1 MREPGAMKKITFL
14 LFFFLFV
21 SIILPPALPAQEGK
35 PASETGKGKS
45 TDTLISL
52 DFTDVEISAL
62 IKFISEVTGK
72 NFIFDEKVR
81 GRVTIISPRKISV
94 DEAYRVFLSV
104 LQVKGYTTVE
114 QDGIVKIIPS
124 REIKQ
129 EPTSISTEKV
139 TGETDEYVT
148 QLVPL
153 TYINVRDAS
162 TLLSPLISKEG
173 LISFY
178 EPSNTL
184 IVIDRKSNISRILQI
199 LSELDINR
207 AAQVIR
213 LYQLSNASADDLAQ
227 VLTNLFNA
235 SLTRIGPTPRTVRGK
250 GKTTTP
256 TGTVFKGIKFISE
269 PRTNSII
276 VVSPQELIPQ
286 IEEMIEKLDIPT
298 PENVGKIN
306 VYYLENADAEE
317 LANVLN
323 TLISGRAAVPQT
335 ARAGHPQTVKGVITP
350 EFEGAIKITADKGT
364 NSLIIVAS
372 PNDYKT
378 LVDVIKKLDIKRRQV
393 YVEAAILEVSI
404 DRARDVGVEFRGAFE
419 PTSNSAAFTGTNFS
433 FTGNINDL
441 LVALAAG
448 NPLLFS
454 GEGISA
460 GVIGGKVILPD
471 GTEIPAITAILR
483 AAQVASNVHVLATPH
498 LLTMDNEEAEIVVG
512 ENVPFIVS
520 QQRDTT
526 NLANIINQ
534 VERQDVGITLKIK
547 PQIHES
553 NYVKLDIYQEASA
566 VKEGTGVLDP
576 NLVGPT
582 TTKRSA
588 KTNVIVKTGQTVVL
602 GGLMQERKVKKVS
615 KVPLLGDIPLLG
627 RLFRFES
634 TNSQKTNLLI
644 FLTPHI
650 IKDTGELQGITLK
663 MKNSMKTF
671 IEKNRDREEI
681 QDSDMQRWLEED
693 PFGNEETD
701 GP

>member
-1 MREPGAMKKITFL
+1 MKKRIVIGMTFIVV
-14 LFFFLFV
+14 FLV
-21 SIILPPALPAQEGK
+21 TSLAAHGIQAR
-35 PASETGKGKS
+35 ETNNKS
-45 TDTLISL
+45 NSPKEALISL
-52 DFTDVEISAL
+52 DFSDVDISSL

-81 GRVTIISPRKISV
+81 GTVTIISPKKITV
-94 DEAYRVFLSV
+94 DEAYKVFLSV
-104 LQVKGYTTVE
+104 LQVKGYATIE
-114 QDGIVKIIPS
+114 QDNVVKIVPA
-124 REIKQ
+124 REVKQ
-129 EPTSISTEKV
+129 EATRFSKEKIEERTER
-139 TGETDEYVT
+139 YIT
-148 QLVPL
+148 QLIPL
-153 TYINVRDAS
+153 SFINVRDAS
-162 TLLSPLISKEG
+162 SLLSPLISKEG

-184 IVIDRKSNISRILQI
+184 IVIDRESNIARILEI
-199 LSELDINR
+199 LDELDVNK
-207 AAQVIR
+207 AAQVIK
-213 LYQLSNASADDLAQ
+213 LYSLQNAVADDLAG
-227 VLTNLFNA
+227 VLSNIFNA
-235 SLTRIGPTPRTVRGK
+235 SLTRIEARVPRPRGVKTPQPTAG
-250 GKTTTP
+250 
-256 TGTVFKGIKFISE
+256 GTVFKGVKFISE
-269 PRTNSII
+269 SRTNTII
-276 VVSPQELIPQ
+276 ALAPKELIPQ
-286 IEEMIEKLDIPT
+286 IDEMIRKLDVPT

-317 LANVLN
+317 LAGVLN
-323 TLISGRAAVPQT
+323 NLISGKPIT
-335 ARAGHPQTVKGVITP
+335 PAGGRPGRPSTIKGVITP
-350 EFEGAIKITADKGT
+350 EFEGAIKITADKAT

-393 YVEAAILEVSI
+393 YVEAAILEVSL
-404 DRARDVGVEFRGAFE
+404 DRARDLGVEFRGAFE
-419 PTSNSAAFTGTNFS
+419 PTDNSAAFTGTNFT

-441 LVALAAG
+441 LVALASG
-448 NPLLFS
+448 NPLLLA
-454 GEGISA
+454 GEGLSA

-483 AAQVASNVHVLATPH
+483 AAQVATNVHVLATPH
-498 LLTMDNEEAEIVVG
+498 LLTMDNEEAEIIVG

-553 NYVKLDIYQEASA
+553 DYVKLDIYQEASA
-566 VKEGTGVLDP
+566 VKEGSGILDP

-602 GGLMQERKVKKVS
+602 GGLMQERKVRKVS
-615 KVPLLGDIPLLG
+615 KVPILGDIPLLG
-627 RLFRFES
+627 SLFRFES
-634 TNSQKTNLLI
+634 VNTQKTNLLI

-650 IKDTGELQGITLK
+650 IKDTSELKGITFK
-663 MKNSMKTF
+663 FKESMKKFIKENAAEDRSDMGKIDDFLDEGEDNPF
-671 IEKNRDREEI
+671 IEK
-681 QDSDMQRWLEED
+681 
-693 PFGNEETD
+693 TD